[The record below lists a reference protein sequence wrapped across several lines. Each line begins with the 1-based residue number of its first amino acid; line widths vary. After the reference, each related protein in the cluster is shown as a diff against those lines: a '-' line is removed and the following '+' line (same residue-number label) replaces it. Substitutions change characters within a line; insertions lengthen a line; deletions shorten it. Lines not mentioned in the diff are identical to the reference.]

1 MPKKRSGLKGR
12 NPAHQNSFA
21 FKHNK
26 GSKKTE
32 AIYKVVH
39 KNLCSRCY
47 DKVEWRKKYRK
58 YKPLTKSRK
67 CNRCHQPKVN
77 RAYHTLC
84 DDCSVQDN
92 VCAWCATDRSEVRI
106 VKGRNERAAARK
118 TAEAELESSLALV
131 SERQR
136 RTLLR
141 KKENGTLE
149 MNDIIRAVGGEA
161 GLDSA
166 ALAAAFVEEQ
176 ADAANGKDA
185 DGDAAMAMNS

>member
-1 MPKKRSGLKGR
+1 M
-12 NPAHQNSFA
+12 
-21 FKHNK
+21 
-26 GSKKTE
+26 
-32 AIYKVVH
+32 H

-106 VKGRNERAAARK
+106 VKGEMRGLPLIRPRK
-118 TAEAELESSLALV
+118 VRTESSLALV

-176 ADAANGKDA
+176 ADAEK
-185 DGDAAMAMNS
+185 S